1 VDSGEVS
8 TLVAV
13 LTAVAG
19 LVAAI
24 VGVLKYFNYRSKK
37 DRMAAVGQAFETV
50 VEALASD
57 DEVKRMAA
65 AIRLRRFF
73 DPRAELATG
82 GVGLWLRR
90 LTKADGET
98 AEEDDDE
105 TAEEDDP
112 TGSAEPDRALMN
124 EELPYA
130 ADAVDVIVAI
140 LRNQPPGNFQKLLAD
155 ALTRAPKQLLVRA
168 DLQRANLQNAYLGG
182 IALPKAD
189 FFRADLSSASFKNG
203 KAQGAQFYEARLAR
217 TRFTGAKLAKAN
229 FFGADLSRADFS
241 GAKLPG
247 ASFIEASAR
256 RAVFR
261 KTVLTN
267 AKFTSADLRGADFGG
282 GDLTGATFQDARLAG
297 AVFDGTQGVPDAVA
311 GRLQGGGIFPEGQE
325 PREGAR
331 RVFLSQPTVLTAQQ
345 QALVDRVAHVIE
357 EGGAE
362 VVRLLR
368 DDYPASGSLGEIRR
382 LMAGCAAV
390 AIVGVSQLLVAR
402 GTLRPG
408 TPEESPVRDA
418 SLATPWN
425 QIEAGMAFALDLPM
439 LVVSSRLGDAGVFG
453 IRDEASAVTVVDA
466 DERAGLVNLDEAV
479 ERWIR
484 TLTSF

>member
-8 TLVAV
+8 ALVAV
-13 LTAVAG
+13 LTAAAG

-37 DRMAAVGQAFETV
+37 DRVAAVGQAFEAV

-82 GVGLWLRR
+82 GVGLRLRR
-90 LTKADGET
+90 LTTGDGQKAKEEDVET
-98 AEEDDDE
+98 AKEDDG
-105 TAEEDDP
+105 A
-112 TGSAEPDRALMN
+112 GSEEPDRALMSD
-124 EELPYA
+124 ELPYA
-130 ADAVDVIVAI
+130 ADAVNVIVAI

-155 ALTRAPKQLLVRA
+155 ALTRAPKPLLVGV

-203 KAQGAQFYEARLAR
+203 HAQGAQFYEARLAR
-217 TRFTGAKLAKAN
+217 TRFTGARLAKAN
-229 FFGADLSRADFS
+229 FFGADLSRATFS

-247 ASFIEASAR
+247 ASFTEATAR
-256 RAVFR
+256 RAAFR
-261 KTVLTN
+261 DAHLEG
-267 AKFTSADLRGADFGG
+267 AEFTSADLRGADFGG
-282 GDLTGATFQDARLAG
+282 AHLDGATFQDARLAG
-297 AVFDGTQGVPDAVA
+297 AVFDGAHGVPDAVA
-311 GRLQGGGIFPEGQE
+311 RRLQDGVFPKEEE
-325 PREGAR
+325 PPEGAR
-331 RVFLSQPTVLTAQQ
+331 RVFLSQPTVLTAEQ
-345 QALVDRVAHVIE
+345 QAVVDRVAHVIE
-357 EGGAE
+357 ERGGE
-362 VVRLLR
+362 VIRLLR
-368 DDYPASGSLGEIRR
+368 EDYPASGSLGEIRR
-382 LMAGCAAV
+382 LMGGCAAV
-390 AIVGVSQLLVAR
+390 AIVGVPQLLVAR

-418 SLATPWN
+418 SLGTPWS
-425 QIEAGMAFALDLPM
+425 QIEAGIAFALDLPM
-439 LVVSSRLGDAGVFG
+439 LVVRSRLGDAGVFG
-453 IRDEASAVTVVDA
+453 IGDEASAVTVVDA
-466 DERAGLVNLDEAV
+466 DERAGLANLDDAV

>member
-1 VDSGEVS
+1 MDSGEVS
-8 TLVAV
+8 ALVAV

-37 DRMAAVGQAFETV
+37 DRMAAVGQAFEAV

-82 GVGLWLRR
+82 GVGLRLRR
-90 LTKADGET
+90 LTRAERQKAKEDDGET
-98 AEEDDDE
+98 EEGDG
-105 TAEEDDP
+105 A
-112 TGSAEPDRALMN
+112 GAAEPDRALMS

-130 ADAVDVIVAI
+130 ADAVNVIVAI

-155 ALTRAPKQLLVRA
+155 ALTLAPKPLLVGA

-189 FFRADLSSASFKNG
+189 FFRADLSSASFKKG
-203 KAQGAQFYEARLAR
+203 HAQGAQFYEARLAR

-229 FFGADLSRADFS
+229 FFGADLSRADLS

-247 ASFIEASAR
+247 ASFIEATAR

-261 KTVLTN
+261 NTVLEN
-267 AKFTSADLRGADFGG
+267 AKFTSADLRGANFGG
-282 GDLTGATFQDARLAG
+282 ADLSGATFQDARLAG
-297 AVFDGTQGVPDAVA
+297 AVFDATQGVPDTIAR
-311 GRLQGGGIFPEGQE
+311 RLQADGIFPEDEE

-345 QALVDRVAHVIE
+345 QALVDRVAHLIE

-368 DDYPASGSLGEIRR
+368 EDYPASGSLGEIRR

-425 QIEAGMAFALDLPM
+425 QIEAGMAFSLDLPM
-439 LVVSSRLGDAGVFG
+439 LVVRSQLGDAGVFG

-466 DERAGLVNLDEAV
+466 DERAGLANLDEAV